1 LLDKVEQ
8 GTVAFIHELIDRLDG
23 KPAQV
28 IDRRDALIEN
38 CATPSNCT
46 KPWSA
51 DRISRRPVMRLS
63 SVAIMAL
70 IVGASSPA
78 YVSIALAAPECSRS
92 MELADWGENSTG
104 DISIASGDSCT
115 FPITL
120 RGATS
125 SSEISQK
132 PAHGKLKKLN
142 VATYEYQTKAKYKGS
157 DTFVI
162 KATGKGPKASGTSVI
177 TVHATIK

>member
-1 LLDKVEQ
+1 
-8 GTVAFIHELIDRLDG
+8 
-23 KPAQV
+23 
-28 IDRRDALIEN
+28 
-38 CATPSNCT
+38 
-46 KPWSA
+46 
-51 DRISRRPVMRLS
+51 MRLS
-63 SVAIMAL
+63 SLATLALVA
-70 IVGASSPA
+70 GASSPT
-78 YVSIALAAPECSRS
+78 YVSIVLAASECSRS

-104 DISIASGDSCT
+104 DISVTSGDSCI

-120 RGATS
+120 RGAAS

-142 VATYEYQTKAKYKGS
+142 VATYEYRTRARYKGS
-157 DTFVI
+157 DTFAI